1 VRVQVP
7 PTAFIKTLR
16 VFSRSF
22 AVLKDFL
29 NRIIIFGILEFSP
42 CLLYNQ
48 FINAAQNA
56 RIQEVVMGEIFSEWI
71 IKRKTPQ
78 KVRMIEVL
86 LVIVCVL
93 SCALISIP
101 YVGVLVV
108 ALIIFLTYIYFK
120 NNDVEWEYALVEKNM
135 YIDKIMKKSKRKRMG
150 EYDLTKTEVMAPAD
164 SSYIKEY
171 DNRNLKVCDYSSLIP
186 ENENKK
192 YVMVI
197 LNNNELVK
205 LILEPDER
213 MLKELRDI
221 IPRQLHID

>member
-1 VRVQVP
+1 
-7 PTAFIKTLR
+7 
-16 VFSRSF
+16 
-22 AVLKDFL
+22 
-29 NRIIIFGILEFSP
+29 
-42 CLLYNQ
+42 
-48 FINAAQNA
+48 
-56 RIQEVVMGEIFSEWI
+56 MGEFFSEWI
-71 IKRKTPQ
+71 VKRKTPQ
-78 KVRMIEVL
+78 NVKIIQTL

-93 SCALISIP
+93 SCGLLPIP
-101 YVGVLVV
+101 YVGILVV
-108 ALIIFLTYIYFK
+108 ALIIFLSYLYFK

-197 LNNNELVK
+197 LNNNELGK

>member
-1 VRVQVP
+1 
-7 PTAFIKTLR
+7 
-16 VFSRSF
+16 
-22 AVLKDFL
+22 
-29 NRIIIFGILEFSP
+29 
-42 CLLYNQ
+42 
-48 FINAAQNA
+48 
-56 RIQEVVMGEIFSEWI
+56 MGEIFSEWI

-86 LVIVCVL
+86 LVVVCVL
-93 SCALISIP
+93 SCVLISIP

-171 DNRNLKVCDYSSLIP
+171 DNKNLKVCDYSSLIP
-186 ENENKK
+186 ENEDKK
-192 YVMVI
+192 YVMII